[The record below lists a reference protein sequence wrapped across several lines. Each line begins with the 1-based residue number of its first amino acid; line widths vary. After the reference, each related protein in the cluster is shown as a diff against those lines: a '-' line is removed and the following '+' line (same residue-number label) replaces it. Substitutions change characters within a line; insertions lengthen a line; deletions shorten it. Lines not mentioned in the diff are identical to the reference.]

1 MVSRGGPLGPAA
13 ERAPCTLS
21 ASTVCSWLDQAGR
34 RAEAQREGQYA
45 GSAASGPV
53 GADGLW
59 ARLRGGVVR
68 VLLMVRDSASFV
80 LPDDSREVTEVGVTL
95 P

>member
-1 MVSRGGPLGPAA
+1 
-13 ERAPCTLS
+13 
-21 ASTVCSWLDQAGR
+21 
-34 RAEAQREGQYA
+34 
-45 GSAASGPV
+45 V